1 MYFELHPRIDSAWT
15 TFRAT
20 MRDTG
25 NPTKPA
31 KSVTMAENKKF
42 GPVRKNVMN
51 AR

>member
-1 MYFELHPRIDSAWT
+1 MCFELHPRIDSAWT

-25 NPTKPA
+25 KPTKPA
-31 KSVTMAENKKF
+31 KSVMMAKNTEL
-42 GPVRKNVMN
+42 GPVWRNVVN

>member
-1 MYFELHPRIDSAWT
+1 MCFELHPRIDSAWT

-20 MRDTG
+20 MTDTG

-31 KSVTMAENKKF
+31 KSVTMAKNTEL
-42 GPVRKNVMN
+42 GPVWRNVVN